1 MNSVKKI
8 QIEKQKQKA
17 IKSIMVGNYEDALP
31 ILKSLVIT
39 GKSTNDVEVLTALA
53 HCYSAFNCPEESLFY
68 LDVALNIDPDYLHA
82 KFLKGCVLGD
92 IGEYQDGIELVKNVI
107 KNGLSNF
114 ETYGNLGLLYQNNE
128 NYTSAITAYKKA
140 LAFSDIVNPKKL
152 ENNLANCYSE
162 LGQFPEAIKIY
173 DKLIG
178 DDSKDTHAIYN
189 KAVASEKMGNSPQSL
204 KLLNQVV
211 AIDPD
216 FSKAWSELAD
226 LYDNIEAKDKATECR
241 AKVEEIKSR
250 NETNGNNKLN

>member
-1 MNSVKKI
+1 MNSIKKI

-17 IKSIMVGNYEDALP
+17 IISIAAGNYEDAFP

-39 GKSTNDVEVLTALA
+39 GKSSNDIEVLTALA
-53 HCYSAFNCPEESLFY
+53 HCYSGFNCPEESLFY
-68 LDVALNIDPDYLHA
+68 LDAALNIDPDYLHA

-92 IGEYQDGIELVKNVI
+92 IGESQDGIELVKNVI
-107 KNGLSNF
+107 KNGLNNF
-114 ETYGNLGLLYQNNE
+114 ETYGNLGLLYQSNE
-128 NYTSAITAYKKA
+128 NYASAITAYKNA
-140 LAFSDIVNPKKL
+140 LAFTDIFYPEKL
-152 ENNLANCYSE
+152 EINLANCYSE
-162 LGQFPEAIKIY
+162 LGQFPEAMKIY

-178 DDSKDTHAIYN
+178 NDSKDTHALYN

-216 FSKAWSELAD
+216 FSKAWCELAD
-226 LYDNIEAKDKATECR
+226 LYDNLGVPDKAIECR

-250 NETNGNNKLN
+250 NRTNNNIIN